1 MECNGELKEDLH
13 LDLSKYSF
21 WRALRPFSFTV
32 ALVICL
38 TGITSAAVS
47 TSFDPLSAILVLTGG
62 LLLQA
67 GVNLINDY
75 ADRQQLRQESGN
87 AAHLLALNR
96 VEQNFRVGMG
106 CFLLASA
113 IAFYLVSQV
122 GTGLLWLALIGL
134 IGALGYTLEP
144 INYKRRGLGV
154 VLVFWFMG
162 VLMVAGSYFAVSG
175 ELTAQVLC
183 QSLPVSLLT
192 ALLLLSN
199 ELRDYEA
206 DQRDGIDTLSVRIGF
221 APAVTLYIAAVLLT
235 YLSAVLLWA
244 NGALQSFWP
253 LLPSLLCL
261 PAPYRLLRVEA
272 VQRKPLTPLT
282 GRLFLVFGLGYCLAL
297 AI

>member
-1 MECNGELKEDLH
+1 MECKGELKEDRQ

-47 TSFDPLSAILVLTGG
+47 TSYDPLSAILVLAGG

-75 ADRQQLRQESGN
+75 ADRQQLRQVSDS
-87 AAHLLALNR
+87 AAYLMALNR
-96 VEQNFRVGMG
+96 VEQNFRVGMF
-106 CFLLASA
+106 CFLLAAVIA
-113 IAFYLVSQV
+113 IYLVAQV
-122 GTGLLWLALIGL
+122 GTGLLWLALVGL
-134 IGALGYTLEP
+134 VGALGYTLEP

-175 ELTAQVLC
+175 ELSAQVLW

-206 DQRDGIDTLSVRIGF
+206 DQRDGIRTLSGRIGF
-221 APAVTLYIAAVLLT
+221 APAVKLYMAMVLLT
-235 YLSAVLLWA
+235 YLSALLLWSS
-244 NGALQSFWP
+244 GALQSLWP
-253 LLPSLLCL
+253 LLPSLMCL
-261 PAPYRLLRVEA
+261 PAPYRLLQAKEG
-272 VQRKPLTPLT
+272 QRKLLTPLT
-282 GRLFLVFGLGYCLAL
+282 GRLFLVFGLGFCLAL
-297 AI
+297 IV

>member
-1 MECNGELKEDLH
+1 MECKGELKEDLH

-21 WRALRPFSFTV
+21 WHALRPFSFTV

-47 TSFDPLSAILVLTGG
+47 TSYNLLSAILVLAGG

-75 ADRQQLRQESGN
+75 ADRQQLRQESDST
-87 AAHLLALNR
+87 AHLMALNR
-96 VEQNFRVGMG
+96 VEQNFRVGMI
-106 CFLLASA
+106 CFLLASV

-122 GTGLLWLALIGL
+122 GIGLLWLALIGL

-154 VLVFWFMG
+154 LLVFWFMG
-162 VLMVAGSYFAVSG
+162 VLMVTGSYFAVSG
-175 ELTAQVLC
+175 ELTAQVLW

-206 DQRDGIDTLSVRIGF
+206 DQRDGINTLSVRIGF
-221 APAVTLYIAAVLLT
+221 APAVKLYMAMILLT
-235 YLSAVLLWA
+235 YLSAMLLWA
-244 NGALQSFWP
+244 NGGLQSLWP

-261 PAPYRLLRVEA
+261 PAPYRLLQVEA
-272 VQRKPLTPLT
+272 GQRKPLTPLT
-282 GRLFLVFGLGYCLAL
+282 GRLFLIFGLGYCLAL

>member
-1 MECNGELKEDLH
+1 MELNT
-13 LDLSKYSF
+13 DLSKYSF

-47 TSFDPLSAILVLTGG
+47 TSYSLFSAFLVLAGG

-67 GVNLINDY
+67 AVNLINDY
-75 ADRQQLRQESGN
+75 ADRHLLQKHTAN

-96 VEQNFRVGMG
+96 VEQNFRIGLL
-106 CFLLASA
+106 CFLLAA
-113 IAFYLVSQV
+113 VIAFYLVTQV
-122 GTGLLWLALIGL
+122 GMGLLWLALLGI
-134 IGALGYTLEP
+134 IGAMGYTLEP

-162 VLMVAGSYFAVSG
+162 VLMVGGSYFAVSG
-175 ELTAQVLC
+175 ELTTDVLW

-206 DQRDGIDTLSVRIGF
+206 DQLDGIQTLSVRIGYPT
-221 APAVTLYIAAVLLT
+221 AKSLYLGMVAAT
-235 YLSAVLLWA
+235 YLCAVALWA
-244 NGALQSFWP
+244 TDLLQSLWP
-253 LLPSLLCL
+253 LLPSLACV
-261 PAPYRLLRVEA
+261 PAPARLLNADEA
-272 VQRKPLTPLT
+272 ARKPLTPLT
-282 GRLFLVFGLGYCLAL
+282 GRLFLVFGLGFCAAL
-297 AI
+297 AV

>member
-1 MECNGELKEDLH
+1 MECKGELKEDLQ

-47 TSFDPLSAILVLTGG
+47 TSYNLLSAILVLAGG

-75 ADRQQLRQESGN
+75 ADRQQLRQESDS
-87 AAHLLALNR
+87 AAHLMALNR
-96 VEQNFRVGMG
+96 VEQNFRVGMI
-106 CFLLASA
+106 CFLLASV

-122 GTGLLWLALIGL
+122 GIGLLWLALIGL
-134 IGALGYTLEP
+134 VGALGYTLEP

-175 ELTAQVLC
+175 ELTTQALW

-206 DQRDGIDTLSVRIGF
+206 DQRDGINTLSVRIGF
-221 APAVTLYIAAVLLT
+221 APAVKLYMTMVLLT

-244 NGALQSFWP
+244 NGALQSLWP
-253 LLPSLLCL
+253 LLPGLLCL
-261 PAPYRLLRVEA
+261 PAPYRLLQAEEG
-272 VQRKPLTPLT
+272 QRKPLTPLT
-282 GRLFLVFGLGYCLAL
+282 GRLFLIFGLGYCLAL
-297 AI
+297 AV

>member
-1 MECNGELKEDLH
+1 MECKEELKEDLQ
-13 LDLSKYSF
+13 LDLNKYSF

-47 TSFDPLSAILVLTGG
+47 TSYDLFSAILVLLGG

-75 ADRQQLRQESGN
+75 ADRQQLRRGTGS
-87 AAHLLALNR
+87 AAHLLALNQ
-96 VEQNFRVGMG
+96 VEKNFRVGMV
-106 CFLLASA
+106 CFLLATV
-113 IAFYLVSQV
+113 IAFYLVTQV
-122 GTGLLWLALIGL
+122 GTGLLWLALVGIV
-134 IGALGYTLEP
+134 GALGYTLEP

-175 ELTAQVLC
+175 ELTTQILW

-206 DQRDGIDTLSVRIGF
+206 DQRDGINTLSVRIGF
-221 APAVTLYIAAVLLT
+221 APAVTLYIAMVLVT
-235 YLSAVLLWA
+235 YLSTVLLWA
-244 NGALQSFWP
+244 NGTLQSLWP

-261 PAPYRLLRVEA
+261 PAPYRLLKAEA
-272 VQRKPLTPLT
+272 GQRKPLTPLT
-282 GRLFLVFGLGYCLAL
+282 GRLFLIFGLGYCLAL